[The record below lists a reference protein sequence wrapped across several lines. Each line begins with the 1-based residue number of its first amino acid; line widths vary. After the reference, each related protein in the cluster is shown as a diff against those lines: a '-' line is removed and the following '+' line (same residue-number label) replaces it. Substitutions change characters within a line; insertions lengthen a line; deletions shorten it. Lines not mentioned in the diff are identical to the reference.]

1 MLRSF
6 VTESG
11 VYISLGDAGYI
22 SEDAKEQRFS
32 IGDNPILC
40 TRSLTP
46 NDRRRLGELL
56 YSSIGESSS
65 PSVGE
70 VHLER
75 VIETQK
81 AEIEKLK
88 GEKAEIE
95 TRFDRVVNDKYA
107 FHREAQELQ
116 LLLDK
121 QRLENQGLNMR
132 VDTQRR
138 MLVRLR
144 KGLKKIDKIALSF
157 E

>member
-81 AEIEKLK
+81 AEIE
-88 GEKAEIE
+88 